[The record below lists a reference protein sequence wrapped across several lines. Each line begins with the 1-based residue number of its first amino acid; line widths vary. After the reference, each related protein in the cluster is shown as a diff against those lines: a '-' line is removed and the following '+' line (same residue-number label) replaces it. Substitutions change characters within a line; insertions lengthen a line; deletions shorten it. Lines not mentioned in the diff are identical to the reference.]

1 MVTQIHSTKESAGM
15 TTLVRK
21 TKKSNNNFQQ
31 VLDKA
36 SSSGNKVDLDPIFEK
51 ASKTYNVP
59 VNLLKA
65 VAKAESDFQ
74 PDEVSS
80 AGAVGIMQLMPATA
94 KELGV
99 TDAYDPEQNIMG
111 GAKYLAQKLK
121 LYDGDVSLTLAA
133 YNAGSGNV
141 KKYGGIPPFK
151 ETQNYVKKV
160 MNYMKDYIDAPQVAS
175 NNNAQN
181 LKNTEA
187 GATASADITSFNTNV
202 DTNAINLASA
212 SNSVNVEDAYERM
225 KMSEAYWRLMEQLFS
240 SQEEETV

>member
-1 MVTQIHSTKESAGM
+1 MVTQIHSAKESAGM

-21 TKKSNNNFQQ
+21 TTKSDSNFKQ
-31 VLDKA
+31 VLDNAKVA
-36 SSSGNKVDLDPIFEK
+36 SANNKVDLDAIFEK
-51 ASKTYNVP
+51 ASATYNVP

-74 PDEVSS
+74 PNEVSS
-80 AGAVGIMQLMPATA
+80 AGAIGIMQLMPATA

-121 LYDGDVSLTLAA
+121 LYNGDVSLTLAA

-160 MNYMKDYIDAPQVAS
+160 MNYMNDYIDAPQVAS
-175 NNNAQN
+175 KTVTQSS
-181 LKNTEA
+181 KNTV
-187 GATASADITSFNTNV
+187 ADSSLSNNIV
-202 DTNAINLASA
+202 DTTANAINLASA
-212 SNSVNVEDAYERM
+212 NNAVDVEGAYERM

-240 SQEEETV
+240 SQEEEESFI